1 MIVDFYKNLTSNDK
15 MHHVQF
21 HIFPQVES
29 RPSWFGRKNIKTPLL
44 WFPVYASVKG
54 GVYHHTFSALQRNV
68 FGVKLFTRQLDN

>member
-21 HIFPQVES
+21 YIFPQVES

-54 GVYHHTFSALQRNV
+54 GFIL
-68 FGVKLFTRQLDN
+68 GVNQSSKSVR